1 MINRIQFEEI
11 CNKYGL
17 DSKKLIK
24 NNENVLEKADYNSI
38 CYVLDFLRDTL
49 KVSPN
54 NIEKCPSIL
63 YLKIEAIKE
72 NWNFLNEKKINTRDV
87 ATCLHILSTEPEQ
100 LKKTYEYVSDENRYG
115 KKYIEQITTI
125 LRVPVERIQEI
136 EEKCPELT
144 KENILS
150 AAISRKDIDEIKKI
164 IKICQK
170 NKIEVT
176 GSVFNRTAEEIE
188 KIIEVCK
195 KNKIELTGNVFL
207 KSAEEIEK
215 IVEVCQKNKI
225 EVTGSVFKR
234 TAEEIEKI
242 VEVCQKNKI
251 EVTGSVFNRTA
262 EEIEKIVEVCK
273 KNKIEVTGSVFKRT
287 AEEIEKIVEVC
298 QKNKIKV
305 TGSVFFKSA
314 EEIEK
319 IVEVCKKNKIELTGS
334 VFKRTAEE
342 IEKIVEVCKKNKIE
356 LTGSVFKRTAEEI
369 EKIVEVCQKNKIK
382 ITGSVFLKNP
392 KQLKENI
399 EYIKQNYGEEYL
411 TPLIVSKNLKHLQ
424 KTLPYLQSIGVLET
438 IKTSA
443 SILSLTLEEIK
454 ERKAFIESIGEP
466 IVKENKFNSIFGMPK
481 KSYPKKVKEYE
492 EKKKL
497 IGKIKGAIQERQEL
511 DEQINSKAPIADNV
525 YPDDKN

>member
-215 IVEVCQKNKI
+215 IVEVC
-225 EVTGSVFKR
+225 
-234 TAEEIEKI
+234 
-242 VEVCQKNKI
+242 
-251 EVTGSVFNRTA
+251 
-262 EEIEKIVEVCK
+262 K
-273 KNKIEVTGSVFKRT
+273 KNKIEL
-287 AEEIEKIVEVC
+287 
-298 QKNKIKV
+298 

-319 IVEVCKKNKIELTGS
+319 IVEVCKKNKIE
-334 VFKRTAEE
+334 V
-342 IEKIVEVCKKNKIE
+342 
-356 LTGSVFKRTAEEI
+356 TGSVFKRTAEEI

>member
-176 GSVFNRTAEEIE
+176 GSVF
-188 KIIEVCK
+188 
-195 KNKIELTGNVFL
+195 
-207 KSAEEIEK
+207 
-215 IVEVCQKNKI
+215 
-225 EVTGSVFKR
+225 KR

-251 EVTGSVFNRTA
+251 EL
-262 EEIEKIVEVCK
+262 
-273 KNKIEVTGSVFKRT
+273 
-287 AEEIEKIVEVC
+287 
-298 QKNKIKV
+298 

-334 VFKRTAEE
+334 VFLKSAEE
-342 IEKIVEVCKKNKIE
+342 IEKIIEVCKKNKIE
-356 LTGSVFKRTAEEI
+356 LTGSVFLKSAEEI

-497 IGKIKGAIQERQEL
+497 IGKIKGAIQEGQKL
-511 DEQINSKAPIADNV
+511 DEQINNSKAPIADNV

>member
-176 GSVFNRTAEEIE
+176 GSVF
-188 KIIEVCK
+188 K
-195 KNKIELTGNVFL
+195 
-207 KSAEEIEK
+207 
-215 IVEVCQKNKI
+215 
-225 EVTGSVFKR
+225 
-234 TAEEIEKI
+234 
-242 VEVCQKNKI
+242 
-251 EVTGSVFNRTA
+251 RTA

-273 KNKIEVTGSVFKRT
+273 KNKIEVTGSVF
-287 AEEIEKIVEVC
+287 
-298 QKNKIKV
+298 
-305 TGSVFFKSA
+305 FKS
-314 EEIEK
+314 
-319 IVEVCKKNKIELTGS
+319 
-334 VFKRTAEE
+334 
-342 IEKIVEVCKKNKIE
+342 
-356 LTGSVFKRTAEEI
+356 AEEI

-382 ITGSVFLKNP
+382 ITGSVFLKNS

-497 IGKIKGAIQERQEL
+497 IGKIKGAIQEGQKL
-511 DEQINSKAPIADNV
+511 DEQINNSKAPIDDNV

>member
-195 KNKIELTGNVFL
+195 KNKIELTGNVF
-207 KSAEEIEK
+207 
-215 IVEVCQKNKI
+215 
-225 EVTGSVFKR
+225 
-234 TAEEIEKI
+234 
-242 VEVCQKNKI
+242 
-251 EVTGSVFNRTA
+251 NRTA
-262 EEIEKIVEVCK
+262 EEIEKIVEICQ

-305 TGSVFFKSA
+305 TGSVFFKS
-314 EEIEK
+314 
-319 IVEVCKKNKIELTGS
+319 
-334 VFKRTAEE
+334 AEE

>member
-225 EVTGSVFKR
+225 EVTGSVFL
-234 TAEEIEKI
+234 
-242 VEVCQKNKI
+242 
-251 EVTGSVFNRTA
+251 
-262 EEIEKIVEVCK
+262 
-273 KNKIEVTGSVFKRT
+273 
-287 AEEIEKIVEVC
+287 
-298 QKNKIKV
+298 
-305 TGSVFFKSA
+305 KS
-314 EEIEK
+314 
-319 IVEVCKKNKIELTGS
+319 
-334 VFKRTAEE
+334 AEE